1 MLWFSL
7 AAVAFSSVDARRR
20 RVQAVDVRGRML
32 HVFVHPTHDG
42 VGGGAIPGRVL
53 PAARAL
59 AGHQGACPSADRG
72 AVGRGHAQRGACVCA
87 GGRGAV

>member
-42 VGGGAIPGRVL
+42 VGGRAIPGRVL

-59 AGHQGACPSADRG
+59 AGHQGACRG